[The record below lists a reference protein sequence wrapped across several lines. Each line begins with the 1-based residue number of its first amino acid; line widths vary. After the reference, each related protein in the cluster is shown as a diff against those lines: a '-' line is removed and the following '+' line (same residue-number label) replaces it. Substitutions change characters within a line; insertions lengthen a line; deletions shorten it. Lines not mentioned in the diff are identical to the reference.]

1 MKGKADMSFIL
12 STISILFIPVI
23 LTGIIGYGLFKRAP
37 VYEQFIDGAKGG
49 IHTAVGIL
57 PFIIAIFIGIEAIV
71 SSGAMDFFQGML
83 APIFNLIG
91 IPQELISMIL
101 LRPVSGSGS
110 LALAET
116 IMELNGTDGLVG
128 RAASVMVGS
137 CETIFYVLAL
147 YFGVTAVKNIRHAF
161 AAGLGGYIVGVYAS
175 VMICRFI

>member
-1 MKGKADMSFIL
+1 MNFIL
-12 STISILFIPVI
+12 SSVSVLFIPFI
-23 LTGIIGYGLFKRAP
+23 LTGIIGYGLFKKAP
-37 VYEQFIDGAKGG
+37 VYEHFIDGARGG
-49 IHTAVGIL
+49 IHTAVEIL

-71 SSGAMDFFQGML
+71 SSGAMDFFQDVL
-83 APIFNLIG
+83 APVFHFIG
-91 IPQELISMIL
+91 VPEELISMIL

-110 LALAET
+110 LALAEK
-116 IMELNGTDGLVG
+116 IMELYGTDGLIG

-161 AAGLGGYIVGVYAS
+161 AAGIAGYIVGIYAS

>member
-1 MKGKADMSFIL
+1 MSFIL
-12 STISILFIPVI
+12 SAISVFFIPVI
-23 LTGIIGYGLFKRAP
+23 LTGVIGYGVFKRAP
-37 VYEQFIDGAKGG
+37 VYEQFIDGAKSG
-49 IHTAVGIL
+49 IHTAVDIL

-71 SSGAMDFFQGML
+71 SSGAMDFFQGVL

-91 IPQELISMIL
+91 VPEELISMIL

-116 IMELNGTDGLVG
+116 IMQLYGPDGLIG

-161 AAGLGGYIVGVYAS
+161 AAGVWGYIVGIYAS
-175 VMICRFI
+175 VMICRIM